1 MSSGDYAQL
10 LKTPC
15 LVLLD
20 AAPVYHGLGAPRGD
34 GSAGILIPGLLCP
47 DHYLF
52 PLAHLG
58 EADRLMTK
66 TGFWEAKS
74 SEWIVGKPSLIPK

>member
-1 MSSGDYAQL
+1 MERDL
-10 LKTPC
+10 FVLE

-47 DHYLF
+47 DQSLF
-52 PLAHLG
+52 PLHTWLKRIG
-58 EADRLMTK
+58 Q
-66 TGFWEAKS
+66 
-74 SEWIVGKPSLIPK
+74 